1 MIEIGC
7 VALVRC
13 ESTSW
18 TEPGPSPSDWMM
30 VHGFIIVVISSL
42 VVMLCSLAVVGKDR
56 SNSGFGSGYNSWSI
70 QVSTLII

>member
-1 MIEIGC
+1 
-7 VALVRC
+7 
-13 ESTSW
+13 
-18 TEPGPSPSDWMM
+18 MM